1 MSQNRKK
8 QLRNYIR
15 EIKSQY
21 TQEQLSGLSSTLLA
35 KLEVHPAFIHAKKIL
50 LYHSLPDEVQ
60 THAFIEQWSYKKQI
74 LLPAITGDEL
84 ELRLY
89 TPGEALKKD
98 IYGISEPTGKV
109 ETDYHSIEL
118 AIIPGMAFD
127 KQGNRLGRGKG
138 FYDRLLPH
146 LTAYKIGICF
156 AFQVIDSVPVEASD
170 VKMDEIITE

>member
-21 TQEQLSGLSSTLLA
+21 TQEQLSGWSSTLLA

-74 LLPAITGDEL
+74 LLTAITGDEL

-127 KQGNRLGRGKG
+127 KQGNRLGKRFPFCGERAFG
-138 FYDRLLPH
+138 SFQLPRR
-146 LTAYKIGICF
+146 AACR
-156 AFQVIDSVPVEASD
+156 A
-170 VKMDEIITE
+170 EISEKQYRYRYGTVLF